1 MSAAELHTFDP
12 HDPDFDRPRVK
23 SGEVP
28 TSKLAVLSLVMGIV
42 GFFVPVFGSV
52 VAIVTGHVALGEIR
66 QARGALEG
74 RSLAKVGLILGY
86 LWLVLAAIAFALVMV
101 LMTYRV
107 EVVGAATRA
116 VQSGSYGG
124 GPAWTAFAE
133 PGVKL
138 ANELTP
144 SYAEW
149 LREEGL
155 IGDGEH
161 VVVAYESPSGPPEGP
176 EFAVVTSRRVIYV
189 KKGNV
194 TVVDLADVADV
205 AAGPDFA
212 EKFGGGEETE
222 GKFLVGIRT
231 EEGPSMR
238 VQIEG
243 GGGEMF
249 AHQLGMAWEKAK
261 EDGHGGHG
269 AMPETAHGPG
279 SSHAEQAHDEGFID
293 HHP

>member
-66 QARGALEG
+66 QARGTLEG

-86 LWLVLAAIAFALVMV
+86 LWLVLAAIALAAVMTLV
-101 LMTYRV
+101 TYRV

-133 PGVKL
+133 PGVNL

-149 LREEGL
+149 LRSEGL
-155 IGDGEH
+155 VGDGEH

-205 AAGPDFA
+205 AAGPEFA
-212 EKFGGGEETE
+212 EKFGGVEETT
-222 GKFLVGIRT
+222 GKYLVGIST
-231 EEGPSMR
+231 EAGPSMR

-243 GGGEMF
+243 GGGELF

-261 EDGHGGHG
+261 EDGHGDHG
-269 AMPETAHGPG
+269 AMPETSHGPG
-279 SSHAEQAHDEGFID
+279 TTHAEQVHDEGFVD
-293 HHP
+293 HRH

>member
-12 HDPDFDRPRVK
+12 HDPDFERPRGK
-23 SGEVP
+23 AGTAP
-28 TSKLAVLSLVMGIV
+28 TSRLAILSLVMGIL
-42 GFFVPVFGSV
+42 GFFIPVFGSV

-74 RSLAKVGLILGY
+74 RSLARVGLILGY
-86 LWLVLAAIAFALVMV
+86 LWLVLAALAFAAVMAV
-101 LMTYRV
+101 VTYRV
-107 EVVGAATRA
+107 EVVGEATRA
-116 VQSGSYGG
+116 IRSGTYGG
-124 GPAWTAFAE
+124 GPAWTAFSD

-149 LREEGL
+149 LRSEGL
-155 IGDGEH
+155 VGDGEH

-194 TVVDLADVADV
+194 TVVDLADVVDV
-205 AAGPDFA
+205 AAGPEFA
-212 EKFGGGEETE
+212 EKFGGGEESA
-222 GKFLVGIRT
+222 GKYLVGIRT

-243 GGGEMF
+243 GGGELF

-269 AMPETAHGPG
+269 AMPEISHGPG
-279 SSHAEQAHDEGFID
+279 STNAEEAHDEGFSD
-293 HHP
+293 HQH